1 MHRREAQL
9 PIDLEIQESEL
20 ELIYNFD
27 ESLKR
32 RISALKGTFIDAQI
46 MNLRK
51 IQHAQERQRE
61 RQVKLRKAQTYK
73 IGDIV
78 LLYDSA
84 KQNVH
89 GDKFSIR
96 WTGPFWIDK
105 ILGSSTYLIRD
116 KLEVVKQRP
125 VHVERLK
132 HYKQRYLVEPHVII
146 APDIALN

>member
-1 MHRREAQL
+1 
-9 PIDLEIQESEL
+9 
-20 ELIYNFD
+20 
-27 ESLKR
+27 
-32 RISALKGTFIDAQI
+32 

-78 LLYDSA
+78 LLYNSA

-96 WTGPFWIDK
+96 WTGPF
-105 ILGSSTYLIRD
+105 
-116 KLEVVKQRP
+116 
-125 VHVERLK
+125 
-132 HYKQRYLVEPHVII
+132 
-146 APDIALN
+146 